1 MTERRSY
8 RITGL
13 VQGVGFRWWARDAAS
28 GLGLRGRVRNAPD
41 GTVRLDAEGPP
52 EALDRL
58 ERLLRRGPA
67 AARVDDVLPDPP
79 SDSPLPTG
87 FEISR

>member
-13 VQGVGFRWWARDAAS
+13 VQGVGFRWWARDAAT
-28 GLGLRGRVRNAPD
+28 GLGLRGRVRNAGD
-41 GTVRLDAEGPP
+41 GTVRLEAEGSPD
-52 EALDRL
+52 ALDRL
-58 ERLLRRGPA
+58 EQLLRRGPP
-67 AARVDDVLPDPP
+67 AARVDDVVPDRP
-79 SDSPLPTG
+79 SGSSLPTG

>member
-8 RITGL
+8 RIAGL

-28 GLGLRGRVRNAPD
+28 GLGLRGRVRNAAD
-41 GTVRLDAEGPP
+41 GTVRLEAEGSP

-58 ERLLRRGPA
+58 EQLLRRGPP
-67 AARVDDVLPDPP
+67 AARVDDVSPDTL
-79 SDSPLPTG
+79 SSSPLPAG

>member
-1 MTERRSY
+1 VTERRSY

-13 VQGVGFRWWARDAAS
+13 VQGVGFRWWARDAAA

-41 GTVRLDAEGPP
+41 GTVRLEAEGSSD
-52 EALDRL
+52 ALDRL
-58 ERLLRRGPA
+58 EQLLLRGPPA
-67 AARVDDVLPDPP
+67 ARLDDVVPDGP
-79 SDSPLPTG
+79 SGSPLPTG